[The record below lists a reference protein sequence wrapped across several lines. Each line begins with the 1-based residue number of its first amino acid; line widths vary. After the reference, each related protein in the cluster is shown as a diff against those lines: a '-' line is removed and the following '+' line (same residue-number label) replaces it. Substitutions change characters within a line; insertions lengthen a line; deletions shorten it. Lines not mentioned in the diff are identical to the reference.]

1 MKIELHDLSE
11 LFELADLVNDARRFR
26 AEQDAAWAPRTGPK
40 VIADCMAAMA
50 EMEANRTPRRGP
62 EPEPRDVS
70 GGLVAPEPP
79 VEDPA
84 VVAEAAARR
93 EASIAAAPELDADG
107 RRWDERIDSSNKG
120 LNKDGTWR
128 ARRNHGLSDEE
139 VAKIK
144 ADGIAAGKVAQPEP
158 AQPEPEPETDDTPAV
173 TETHPLPVDA
183 DEEPEA
189 RDYSD
194 LILKASEL
202 AGDQKDGLLDVL
214 NAAKEFVKAHS
225 PMAWTEFSQAVVPGK
240 SVQGYEPAE
249 RRLILAAIEVYNAED
264 A

>member
-1 MKIELHDLSE
+1 MKIELHDMSE
-11 LFELADLVNDARRFR
+11 VYAFADLVNDAK
-26 AEQDAAWAPRTGPK
+26 AWRNRENPEWLAKLGRVPTRT
-40 VIADCMAAMA
+40 
-50 EMEANRTPRRGP
+50 
-62 EPEPRDVS
+62 
-70 GGLVAPEPP
+70 
-79 VEDPA
+79 VERLELE
-84 VVAEAAARR
+84 VVADTTQLRQAVREAVSDAEIEASRINDHDQPETESGPSLPEEAAQ
-93 EASIAAAPELDADG
+93 APELDADG

-139 VAKIK
+139 VAAIK
-144 ADGIAAGKVAQPEP
+144 NEGRLEADTKTQDEAKDIEVS
-158 AQPEPEPETDDTPAV
+158 AV
-173 TETHPLPVDA
+173 TETHPLPVDT
-183 DEEPEA
+183 EEALET

-194 LILKASEL
+194 LIFKASEL

-249 RRLILAAIEVYNAED
+249 RRLILAAIKVYNAEN
-264 A
+264 AS